1 MPIENG
7 SLEHGPHGGQTDA
20 LGGRLYAR
28 RKTTWRQP
36 ANDDRGRNL
45 CDRDDGSFRLA
56 RYAADWDRRIP
67 VNVKVGNSVT
77 FAVEKKT
84 AYPTGRRRIP
94 ITGDQEC
101 AQEQKGGVGAREF
114 VPDRDDRTTHPVV

>member
-7 SLEHGPHGGQTDA
+7 RLEHGPHGVKRTPWVAESTHEG
-20 LGGRLYAR
+20 
-28 RKTTWRQP
+28 KTTWLQP

-45 CDRDDGSFRLA
+45 YDRDDGSFRLA

-101 AQEQKGGVGAREF
+101 AQEQKGGV
-114 VPDRDDRTTHPVV
+114 